1 MARDDRDEKK
11 SFFQLIRGFPGI
23 PTEYLVPIG
32 VAIFSGVAVAWI
44 VSNFWEPLRKVL
56 VERQLINV
64 LLFLLVVNTLFYL
77 DGVARQL
84 RAGGLGGI
92 LRISRD
98 QKSDNQAFRDLIDHT
113 KPRRADLIE
122 FTTDTIHE
130 IVDDLVAKKYTIRLL
145 VKHPEGLTKFQKVRL
160 KSRLDD
166 LDRRTLD
173 KHPDMRSKV
182 QIRCYRQ
189 PASLRGRKL
198 DDKVINV
205 GWYTPKVGEVQVNG
219 DGNPLVTASFD
230 TPEGRHLGAMFDEAF
245 KDLWGDPG
253 TVDWQ
258 EVLNQLRTEE
268 TQGETVRGSQ

>member
-1 MARDDRDEKK
+1 MAHDDRDEKE
-11 SFFQLIRGFPGI
+11 SLVQLIQGVPGI
-23 PTEYLVPIG
+23 LHRYLVPTSVVISICVG
-32 VAIFSGVAVAWI
+32 AAWT
-44 VSNFWEPLRKVL
+44 VGLFWERLHEWL
-56 VERQLINV
+56 VERQVIEV
-64 LLFLLVVNTLFYL
+64 LLVYLVVATVFHL
-77 DGVARQL
+77 DKVAREL
-84 RAGGLGGI
+84 RAGGVRGI

-219 DGNPLVTASFD
+219 DGNPLVTASLD
-230 TPEGRHLGAMFDEAF
+230 TPEGGHLGAMFDEAF
-245 KDLWGDPG
+245 KDLWEDRG

-258 EVLNQLRTEE
+258 EVLNELRTED
-268 TQGETVRGSQ
+268 TQDQTTRGSR